1 MSIEH
6 ISINLRRLRKEAG
19 MTQQEVADS
28 AGLSLSGYCKL
39 ERAQTEAP
47 RTDSLKAIAR
57 VLGVPLRDMLMP
69 VAPLEQVRFR
79 SLKRLKSRAQVLA
92 DVTVWLQDFADLE
105 ALTGEQPE
113 HALEPLWSSFRA
125 YQGEHG
131 AEGIPAFAQQVRS
144 AFHLNDREPVHDICG
159 LLEARGI
166 KVRSISVPN
175 DAFMGL
181 SVGAEERGGPAI
193 VVNTWERLP
202 VETWI
207 FSAVH
212 ELGHLLMHLGAYDV
226 AAAEEDACQEQ
237 EANRFA
243 SHFLM
248 PDAAFRRE
256 WAETAGFSLVDRVF
270 KVKRVFRVSWRTVLF
285 RVAESL
291 PEATRAALWARFN
304 ADYKRLRGRSLL
316 KHDEPS
322 GIDAEV
328 YHALYGERPI
338 GEEPYGMDAYDFKE
352 DRLARLV
359 RKGLED
365 GVISLSRGAEI
376 LKLPLVEMR
385 ELTGSWVA

>member
-1 MSIEH
+1 M
-6 ISINLRRLRKEAG
+6 
-19 MTQQEVADS
+19 
-28 AGLSLSGYCKL
+28 
-39 ERAQTEAP
+39 
-47 RTDSLKAIAR
+47 
-57 VLGVPLRDMLMP
+57 
-69 VAPLEQVRFR
+69 
-79 SLKRLKSRAQVLA
+79 
-92 DVTVWLQDFADLE
+92 
-105 ALTGEQPE
+105 
-113 HALEPLWSSFRA
+113 
-125 YQGEHG
+125 
-131 AEGIPAFAQQVRS
+131 RS

-181 SVGAEERGGPAI
+181 SVGADERGGPAI
-193 VVNTWERLP
+193 VVNTWGRLP

-226 AAAEEDACQEQ
+226 AASEEDAAQER
-237 EANRFA
+237 EADRFA

-248 PDAAFRRE
+248 PEGAFRRE
-256 WAETAGFSLVDRVF
+256 WDETAGLSLLDRVF

-285 RVAESL
+285 RVAESM
-291 PEATRAALWARFN
+291 PEASRGGLWARFN
-304 ADYKRLRGRSLL
+304 AEYKRQRARSLL

-328 YHALYGERPI
+328 YHALYSERQL

-359 RKGLED
+359 RQGLEE
-365 GVISLSRGAEI
+365 GLISLSRGGEI

-385 ELTGSWVA
+385 ELTRSWEACGLQ

>member
-6 ISINLRRLRKEAG
+6 ISINLRRLRKESGISQA
-19 MTQQEVADS
+19 ELAEA
-28 AGLSLSGYCKL
+28 AGLSLSGYRKL
-39 ERAQTEAP
+39 ELAKTESP
-47 RTDSLKAIAR
+47 RPESLKSIAR
-57 VLGVPLRDMLMP
+57 VLGVPLQELLMP
-69 VAPLEQVRFR
+69 VASLEQVRFR
-79 SLKRLKSRAQVLA
+79 SLRRLKSRGQILA
-92 DVTVWLQDFADLE
+92 DVAVWLQDFADLE
-105 ALTGEQPE
+105 DLTGERPP
-113 HALEPLWSSFRA
+113 HALEPLWKA
-125 YQGEHG
+125 YHQHG
-131 AEGIPAFAQQVRS
+131 AEDIPGYAQRVRS

-166 KVRSISVPN
+166 KVRSVSVPN

-181 SVGAEERGGPAI
+181 SVGTEERGGPAI

-226 AAAEEDACQEQ
+226 AASEEDADQER
-237 EANRFA
+237 EADRFA

-248 PDAAFRRE
+248 PEAAFRRE
-256 WAETAGFSLVDRVF
+256 WDETAGLSLLDRVF

-285 RVAESL
+285 RVAESM
-291 PEATRAALWARFN
+291 PEASRGGLWARFN
-304 ADYKRLRGRSLL
+304 AEYKRQRSRSLL

-328 YHALYGERPI
+328 YHALYSERPV
-338 GEEPYGMDAYDFKE
+338 GEEPFGMDAYDFKE

-359 RKGLED
+359 RRGLEE
-365 GVISLSRGAEI
+365 GLISLSRGSEI
-376 LKLPLVEMR
+376 LNLPLIEMR
-385 ELTGSWVA
+385 ELTRSWMS